1 MGLFAFMGEVVNIF
15 AIFPQTHTLVVVFAI
30 VTVTDTMRIA
40 NEERTYLILH
50 TEVDDL
56 PRGLVSLVTDTPFST
71 SALRVFGMLEF
82 LPMAG
87 ILGTLALLLGNASE
101 LFRALSL
108 EGTNTAPRDNHG
120 FPCIGCHRRKMNF
133 S

>member
-1 MGLFAFMGEVVNIF
+1 MGLFAFMGEVVNIL

-71 SALRVFGMLEF
+71 SALRVFGML
-82 LPMAG
+82 
-87 ILGTLALLLGNASE
+87 
-101 LFRALSL
+101 
-108 EGTNTAPRDNHG
+108 
-120 FPCIGCHRRKMNF
+120 
-133 S
+133 